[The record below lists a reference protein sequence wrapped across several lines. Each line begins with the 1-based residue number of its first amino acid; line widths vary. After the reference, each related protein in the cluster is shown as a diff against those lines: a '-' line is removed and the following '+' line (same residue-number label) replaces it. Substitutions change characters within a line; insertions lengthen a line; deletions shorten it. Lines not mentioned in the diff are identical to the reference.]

1 MADAKLF
8 TLDCPYLVVALEA
21 RAMPADQPGPE
32 TVPAGIDKSLTIQNT
47 HTARN
52 DIYAILGHSV
62 TRRPAKGRLFQMRE
76 TSGENGMDI
85 DGINSADDLFSALV
99 LSIFMTSLLV
109 APVIIAMGHAIAAR
123 NMLSK

>member
-1 MADAKLF
+1 
-8 TLDCPYLVVALEA
+8 
-21 RAMPADQPGPE
+21 
-32 TVPAGIDKSLTIQNT
+32 
-47 HTARN
+47 
-52 DIYAILGHSV
+52 
-62 TRRPAKGRLFQMRE
+62 
-76 TSGENGMDI
+76 MDI